1 MGSAFVG
8 GQRLALVFLAWLGSA
23 AAAADC
29 DPAEKMTGDG
39 PFAVEFFNET
49 LNGTIFYGWLPV
61 SNAPAPVV
69 AFMHGST
76 GQWGFYSE
84 NLRIYAS
91 HGLAVV
97 FPFIESPEGDEHW
110 WVTNTDGAYL
120 KKAVA
125 FALEGPFRA
134 RVDAA
139 RVAVAGH
146 SMGATCAIAA
156 GAAAGPG
163 AYRLV
168 VAQHPGICGPFGPP
182 PWPATWMPSD
192 MRSLTSK
199 FPLLMTT
206 ATNDGAFLP
215 APHTAPHEHGCY
227 EKGANGTAAFVQF
240 SEAACAD
247 DGARE
252 PLVDDG
258 GHDCPMKIGAPE
270 SPWVLVALKLYLLLD
285 GDAASTCHELL
296 YGNAT
301 ASLRK
306 SPDADLVDIR
316 GA

>member
-1 MGSAFVG
+1 M
-8 GQRLALVFLAWLGSA
+8 AL
-23 AAAADC
+23 
-29 DPAEKMTGDG
+29 
-39 PFAVEFFNET
+39 
-49 LNGTIFYGWLPV
+49 
-61 SNAPAPVV
+61 
-69 AFMHGST
+69 
-76 GQWGFYSE
+76 
-84 NLRIYAS
+84 
-91 HGLAVV
+91 
-97 FPFIESPEGDEHW
+97 
-110 WVTNTDGAYL
+110 
-120 KKAVA
+120 
-125 FALEGPFRA
+125 
-134 RVDAA
+134 
-139 RVAVAGH
+139 
-146 SMGATCAIAA
+146 
-156 GAAAGPG
+156 
-163 AYRLV
+163 
-168 VAQHPGICGPFGPP
+168 HPGICGPFGPP

>member
-1 MGSAFVG
+1 M
-8 GQRLALVFLAWLGSA
+8 
-23 AAAADC
+23 
-29 DPAEKMTGDG
+29 
-39 PFAVEFFNET
+39 
-49 LNGTIFYGWLPV
+49 
-61 SNAPAPVV
+61 
-69 AFMHGST
+69 
-76 GQWGFYSE
+76 
-84 NLRIYAS
+84 
-91 HGLAVV
+91 
-97 FPFIESPEGDEHW
+97 
-110 WVTNTDGAYL
+110 
-120 KKAVA
+120 A

-301 ASLRK
+301 ASLRR

>member
-1 MGSAFVG
+1 MTCDGY
-8 GQRLALVFLAWLGSA
+8 A
-23 AAAADC
+23 A
-29 DPAEKMTGDG
+29 
-39 PFAVEFFNET
+39 
-49 LNGTIFYGWLPV
+49 
-61 SNAPAPVV
+61 
-69 AFMHGST
+69 
-76 GQWGFYSE
+76 
-84 NLRIYAS
+84 
-91 HGLAVV
+91 
-97 FPFIESPEGDEHW
+97 
-110 WVTNTDGAYL
+110 
-120 KKAVA
+120 
-125 FALEGPFRA
+125 
-134 RVDAA
+134 
-139 RVAVAGH
+139 
-146 SMGATCAIAA
+146 
-156 GAAAGPG
+156 
-163 AYRLV
+163 
-168 VAQHPGICGPFGPP
+168 PP
-182 PWPATWMPSD
+182 PASRGPTRGRRRYLNLWATDADPSLVHELGHNFGANHA
-192 MRSLTSK
+192 SYS
-199 FPLLMTT
+199 

-285 GDAASTCHELL
+285 GDTSSTCHELL

>member
-1 MGSAFVG
+1 
-8 GQRLALVFLAWLGSA
+8 
-23 AAAADC
+23 
-29 DPAEKMTGDG
+29 
-39 PFAVEFFNET
+39 
-49 LNGTIFYGWLPV
+49 
-61 SNAPAPVV
+61 
-69 AFMHGST
+69 
-76 GQWGFYSE
+76 
-84 NLRIYAS
+84 
-91 HGLAVV
+91 
-97 FPFIESPEGDEHW
+97 
-110 WVTNTDGAYL
+110 
-120 KKAVA
+120 VA

-199 FPLLMTT
+199 FPLLMST

-240 SEAACAD
+240 SEAGCTD

-285 GDAASTCHELL
+285 GDTSSTCHELL

-301 ASLRK
+301 ASLRR